1 MGRRPRQQVA
11 PSSSSQVKRASSP
24 PTTPLRQSKRVK
36 TTSETPTTSQT
47 TPKKSQYFEHG
58 DEGSKAESEV
68 VDEESGYENEDA
80 SASVMSSPPESG
92 EESNEEE
99 EEYTSE
105 EERPR
110 RGRPAKKSVNGVTV
124 TVGKGAKGQE
134 LWRPGVKTGLAPGE
148 QVFIKLP
155 KARQAGK
162 TPYKDDTIHPNTLH
176 FLNDLKE
183 NNDREWLKGMTNPED
198 LSEQKDH
205 PADSD
210 NCGST

>member
-11 PSSSSQVKRASSP
+11 ASSSSLVKRASSP
-24 PTTPLRQSKRVK
+24 AITPLRQSKRVK
-36 TTSETPTTSQT
+36 TTSEAPTASQI
-47 TPKKSQYFEHG
+47 TPKKSHYFEHE
-58 DEGSKAESEV
+58 DDGSEAESEIIN
-68 VDEESGYENEDA
+68 EESGYEDEDA

-99 EEYTSE
+99 GEDTSE

-110 RGRPAKKSVNGVTV
+110 RGRPAKKGMNGVTV
-124 TVGKGAKGQE
+124 TVGKGPKGQE

-162 TPYKDDTIHPNTLH
+162 TPYEDDTIHPNTLL
-176 FLNDLKE
+176 FLSDLKE
-183 NNDREWLKGMTNPED
+183 NNDREWLKGTMI
-198 LSEQKDH
+198 
-205 PADSD
+205 SD
-210 NCGST
+210 TI